1 MKTIDLDVGTNVVKS
16 MRNVYPWSIRD
27 FQPPL
32 IEGTRIE
39 FWLEVEDNNNVTGP
53 GIGATEHQLL
63 RVVSE
68 SEKRAD
74 LLNRAGDFIGTI
86 SDVTGDQEK
95 LNANL
100 GALILERK

>member
-1 MKTIDLDVGTNVVKS
+1 
-16 MRNVYPWSIRD
+16 
-27 FQPPL
+27 
-32 IEGTRIE
+32 
-39 FWLEVEDNNNVTGP
+39 
-53 GIGATEHQLL
+53 
-63 RVVSE
+63 VSE

-100 GALILERK
+100 GALIMEKRNAR